1 MYYLYVGDPLPFPE
15 GWRGPSVEE
24 RVKGWCWIVD
34 QMKKDVWWTDEVAVS
49 ESQMVVKSWFS
60 WPTSTHESL
69 LPKAAA
75 LWHTCLSTSLIVRQT
90 KSVSTHTQNTAKSL
104 TLCIKN
110 LEFEREYQLRP
121 LERIGKSVSV
131 LLFYYVITVDYIFR
145 PFRPS
150 SA

>member
-104 TLCIKN
+104 TLSLLNVRIAAVQMKN
-110 LEFEREYQLRP
+110 QASHRVMCGMIR
-121 LERIGKSVSV
+121 KV
-131 LLFYYVITVDYIFR
+131 LVPGTISDWGTWIN
-145 PFRPS
+145 
-150 SA
+150 